1 MQLGKAVR
9 RAVLW
14 QALATLLIAAVSGW
28 VAGPR
33 GVISAVLGGAISLL
47 AGVASAWLAARSKTG
62 SPGEALYGVL
72 RAEGVRIVLMLGLL
86 LLVLL
91 VYKQV
96 VALSLIGSF
105 IVSALLFTFAVFT
118 QVQ

>member
-1 MQLGKAVR
+1 MVMDKAVR

-14 QALATLLIAAVSGW
+14 QTLATLAIAALSGW
-28 VAGPR
+28 AAGLR
-33 GVISAVLGGAISLL
+33 GVISAVLGGAISLI

-72 RAEGVRIVLMLGLL
+72 RAEGARVVLMLGLL
-86 LLVLL
+86 LVVLL
-91 VYKQV
+91 LYKQV

-105 IVSALLFTFAVFT
+105 IVSALLFTMAVFT
-118 QVQ
+118 QVR